1 MCVRV
6 LYALLVTAVSSNDHV
21 KLCLASELFHRRI
34 YLSWYKGHCRLWE
47 SFLCLRIF
55 FFLWKRNGVSIAK
68 EVWTLK
74 EEKNKPSVAEQQN
87 VLTFC

>member
-1 MCVRV
+1 MVQR
-6 LYALLVTAVSSNDHV
+6 AL
-21 KLCLASELFHRRI
+21 
-34 YLSWYKGHCRLWE
+34 
-47 SFLCLRIF
+47 SFMGVIFVPEDF